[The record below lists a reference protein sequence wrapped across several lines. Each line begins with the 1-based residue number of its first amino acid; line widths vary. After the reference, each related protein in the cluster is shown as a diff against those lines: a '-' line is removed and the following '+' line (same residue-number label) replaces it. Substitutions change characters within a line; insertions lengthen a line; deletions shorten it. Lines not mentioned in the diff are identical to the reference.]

1 MIDASLV
8 ERAAHGDRAAFDQ
21 LARSRATTLFNV
33 ARMILREDDLA
44 GDAMQEALVRA
55 WRDLPMLRD
64 VARFDGWL
72 HRLLVRACYDQA
84 RRKRRWRFDVP
95 WTDVD
100 VQSGEDDARS
110 LADRDQLGRALA
122 RLPVEQRAVLVLRY
136 WLDLSQ
142 AEIAETLAIP
152 VGTVKSRA
160 NAGIA
165 ALRAVIEADMRLSAQ
180 PRSRTT

>member
-8 ERAAHGDRAAFDQ
+8 ERAARGDRAAFDQ

>member
-1 MIDASLV
+1 
-8 ERAAHGDRAAFDQ
+8 
-21 LARSRATTLFNV
+21 
-33 ARMILREDDLA
+33 MILREDDLA

-95 WTDVD
+95 RTDVD

-136 WLDLSQ
+136 WLGPSH
-142 AEIAETLAIP
+142 A
-152 VGTVKSRA
+152 R
-160 NAGIA
+160 NAPTPGVPGGA
-165 ALRAVIEADMRLSAQ
+165 GEA
-180 PRSRTT
+180 P